1 MNGKE
6 EDMNKKRIKRGV
18 ACMGLLAVFVMPT
31 GFALA
36 LEGLRV
42 PVASPSSLSSL
53 AEQVAIQQG
62 MFKDIG
68 YDARIYSVSG
78 GESAAVLALEKG
90 KLPFFSTDDN
100 IPLAIRAKSKIKIV
114 AVTINKLSYYLAAS
128 KMVKSYKDLP
138 QKGIK
143 VGISSPTS
151 ANVYVSLKLLEKN
164 GIMKPRLIKVGG
176 STGRL
181 AAVKAGKVDVGSLTF
196 GPMLKAK
203 AAGLTILG
211 DASEFVDE
219 FAFIQVG
226 MNEDWVKSNFEKAVA
241 IVGTFIRACDYINRN
256 REGTIAVLTKVMKNK
271 PNIATQMYDIKIAK
285 ERVIPPRCSFS
296 EKGIRAYIDA
306 AKFSKAIDPG
316 LKIPPISSFTMP
328 DLHKKGVAW
337 FMKKTW
343 R

>member
-1 MNGKE
+1 MNT
-6 EDMNKKRIKRGV
+6 KRIMRGL
-18 ACMGLLAVFVMPT
+18 ACLGFLAAFIMPT

-36 LEGLRV
+36 LEDLRV
-42 PVASPSSLSSL
+42 PVASPTSLSSL
-53 AEQVAIQQG
+53 AEQVAISQG

-68 YDARIYSVSG
+68 YNAKIYSVSG

-114 AVTINKLSYYLAAS
+114 AVTINKLSYYLAAAGR
-128 KMVKSYKDLP
+128 VKSYKDLP

-164 GIMKPRLIKVGG
+164 GIMNPRLIKVGG
-176 STGRL
+176 SSGRL
-181 AAVKAGKVDVGSLTF
+181 AAVKANKVDVGSLTF
-196 GPMLKAK
+196 GPMLRAK
-203 AAGLTILG
+203 ASGLTILG
-211 DASEFVDE
+211 SAAELADE

-226 MNEDWVKSNFEKAVA
+226 MNEDWVNKNTKKAIA

-256 REGTIAVLTKVMKNK
+256 REGTIQVLTKVMKNK

-285 ERVIPPRCSFS
+285 EKVISSRCSFS
-296 EKGIRAYIDA
+296 EKGILAYIEA
-306 AKFSKAIDPG
+306 AKFSKAIDPD
-316 LKIPPISSFTMP
+316 LKVPPISTFTMP
-328 DLHKKGVAW
+328 DLHKKGIAW
-337 FMKKTW
+337 FKNKGW

>member
-1 MNGKE
+1 MNT
-6 EDMNKKRIKRGV
+6 KRIMRRF
-18 ACMGLLAVFVMPT
+18 ACLGFLAAFIMHT

-36 LEGLRV
+36 LEDLRV
-42 PVASPSSLSSL
+42 PVASPTSLSSL
-53 AEQVAIQQG
+53 AEQVAISQG

-68 YDARIYSVSG
+68 YNAKIYSVSG

-100 IPLAIRAKSKIKIV
+100 IPLAIRPKSKIKIV
-114 AVTINKLSYYLAAS
+114 AVTINKLSYYLAAAGR
-128 KMVKSYKDLP
+128 VKSYKDLP

-164 GIMKPRLIKVGG
+164 GIMNPRLIKVGG

-181 AAVKAGKVDVGSLTF
+181 AAVKANKVDVGSLTF
-196 GPMLKAK
+196 GPMLRAK

-211 DASEFVDE
+211 SAAELADE

-226 MNEDWVKSNFEKAVA
+226 MNEDWVKKNTEKAIA

-256 REGTIAVLTKVMKNK
+256 REGTIQVLTKVMKNK
-271 PNIATQMYDIKIAK
+271 PEIATQMYDIKIAK
-285 ERVIPPRCSFS
+285 EKVISSRCSFS
-296 EKGIRAYIDA
+296 EKGILAYIEA
-306 AKFSKAIDPG
+306 AKFSKAIDPN
-316 LKIPPISSFTMP
+316 LKVPPISTFTLP
-328 DLHKKGVAW
+328 DLHKKGIAW
-337 FMKKTW
+337 FKKKTW